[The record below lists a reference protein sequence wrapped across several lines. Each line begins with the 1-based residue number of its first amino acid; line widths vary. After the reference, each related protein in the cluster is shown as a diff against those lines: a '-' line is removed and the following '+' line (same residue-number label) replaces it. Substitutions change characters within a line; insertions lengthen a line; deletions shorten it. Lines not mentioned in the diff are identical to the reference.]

1 MHSFLPKRLRIDS
14 PDNTTWFVM
23 GNCHIERI
31 VVNLVEY
38 LSESLRDKTELKFG
52 NVGFGGEGKRNAS
65 RSKDMQEPTK
75 TKSTQ
80 IRRRDWQSN
89 PGRKGKCS
97 QDCSIPLS
105 HTPTLQPTKQQFSH
119 HLNKFSSSI
128 LLVFLS
134 FQLLFASAEHFLRRT
149 EF

>member
-75 TKSTQ
+75 TNQLKYDAETGNLT
-80 IRRRDWQSN
+80 R
-89 PGRKGKCS
+89 GGK
-97 QDCSIPLS
+97 
-105 HTPTLQPTKQQFSH
+105 
-119 HLNKFSSSI
+119 
-128 LLVFLS
+128 
-134 FQLLFASAEHFLRRT
+134 ASALKTAPSLCPIHQHCSLPSNNFHT
-149 EF
+149 T